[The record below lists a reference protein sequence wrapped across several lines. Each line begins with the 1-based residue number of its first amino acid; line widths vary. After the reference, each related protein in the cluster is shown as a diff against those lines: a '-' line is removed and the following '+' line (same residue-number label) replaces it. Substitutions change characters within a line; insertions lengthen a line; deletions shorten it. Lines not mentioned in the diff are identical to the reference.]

1 MVKFSKLATCAL
13 VVGSCLVWVKAD
25 ANALKQVEAVQV
37 NQVLKGTA
45 SLRKRRQ
52 LHLKKLQRLAR
63 KLDDEDDDDTDDDS
77 DDYSS
82 LTNDE
87 NSDDDTNEDT
97 EDENEVETD
106 DDNNDDT
113 DDENEGETDDD
124 NNDDTDDE
132 TDDEI
137 ENIGAGNSQSSGRG
151 NLNNGGS
158 GGAIAGAV
166 FASGLLF
173 AGAGYAYTKKSRGSN
188 SDVALAVPQDGPD
201 DAKSL
206 ETATEVNSS
215 V

>member
-113 DDENEGETDDD
+113 DDE
-124 NNDDTDDE
+124 

>member
-97 EDENEVETD
+97 EDENE
-106 DDNNDDT
+106 
-113 DDENEGETDDD
+113 GETDDD

-132 TDDEI
+132 TDDET